1 MKPSYGFIAD
11 KKQIMIL
18 MKKILYCIF
27 SAFILLSLAS
37 CKDFLE
43 VKPKGVIIPEK
54 LSDYESL
61 LNSLTMTQTFPS
73 TLLYCTDD
81 YYGEYSPT
89 DRSVLSNAYFWRQEL
104 DINDQVSSVIWGQL
118 YRVIYDANVI
128 VKNAMNAKEAS
139 EQKKKEVLGEA
150 LLVRSDAYFNL
161 LTAFARAYDPAT
173 AAKNPGLPL
182 VTSNDVTEV
191 APQRSRLKATMD
203 TIINNTLRA
212 IEYLPV
218 NNINRYR
225 GTKAAAQGFLAR
237 VYLYTGDYP
246 NAGRYANLALK
257 ATHQLVDYT
266 KITSKSGIPVSDLN
280 PEILWQRACE
290 EFLIPAGMLYSDEL
304 KTYFDATDLRYAYL
318 TTSNAKGISRTTS
331 PGRPNYGITFQELYL
346 IVAEAAARNGETGT
360 AMDLVN
366 KIREVRIKTEGY
378 QPLTAANP
386 DAALTMVLNERR
398 RELAYSGVRWMDM
411 KRLDKEGRMAEVS
424 RVDKKTGEVLA
435 SLKPRSGTYTFQIP
449 VRVRNFNPKM
459 ELN

>member
-1 MKPSYGFIAD
+1 
-11 KKQIMIL
+11 
-18 MKKILYCIF
+18 MKKIFYCIF
-27 SAFILLSLAS
+27 SAFMLLSLAS

-81 YYGEYSPT
+81 YYGEYSLT
-89 DRSVLSNAYFWRQEL
+89 DRGALANAYFWRQDL

-118 YRVIYDANVI
+118 YRVVYDANVI
-128 VKNAMNAKEAS
+128 VKNAMNAKEAA

-161 LTAFARAYDPAT
+161 LTAFAKAYDPAT
-173 AAKNPGLPL
+173 AAANPGLPL
-182 VTSNDVTEV
+182 VTAIDVTEV
-191 APQRSRLKATMD
+191 APQRSSLKTTMD
-203 TIINNTLRA
+203 TIVNNTLRA
-212 IEYLPV
+212 IDYLPLS
-218 NNINRYR
+218 NINRYR
-225 GTKAAAQGFLAR
+225 GTKATAQGFLAR
-237 VYLYTGDYP
+237 VYLYMGDYA
-246 NAGRYANLALK
+246 NAAKYANLALK
-257 ATHQLVDYT
+257 ASHQLVDYNT
-266 KITSKSGIPVSDLN
+266 IANKSGIPISDLN

-304 KTYFDATDLRYAYL
+304 KTYFNANDLRYTYL
-318 TTSNAKGISRTTS
+318 ITNNAKGIGRATS

-346 IVAEAAARNGETGT
+346 IAAETEARIGDPGI

-366 KIREVRIKTEGY
+366 KIRKVRVKTAAY

-386 DAALTMVLNERR
+386 AAALTIVLTERR

-411 KRLDKEGRMAEVS
+411 KRLDKEGRMLEVT
-424 RVDKKTGEVLA
+424 RKDKKTGEVLA
-435 SLKPRSGTYTFQIP
+435 SLKPNSRTYTFQIP

-459 ELN
+459 EIN